1 MLIKQ
6 MQYSPLQT
14 EKDRV
19 SEWGSFRYAVFC
31 CMEMLLYLSS
41 PYKYGKMYKSPCK
54 KKAGM
59 GDEMTFRT
67 SDILIRGSLIIIGL
81 TEIAHLAGCLLG
93 WSFLTVTDLLLAE
106 VGIVLLAAILL
117 SVISRQTR
125 KRATAGKNDPVA
137 DQNSGTDTAKEKS
150 TQILTGILAFL
161 ILLQILR
168 ILTGNRMWLTGDMT
182 VETVNTFLR
191 ENAVYTVNPLTGTAY
206 SMGMSLR
213 LKILCLPT
221 LYGAISRFT
230 GMAPVDVVYRL
241 IPCITLLL
249 SYVAYGSLGKVLF
262 PENSVKRRT
271 FLLIMGILFS
281 TGAYMPGVDGFDVFY
296 GGFRGVTI
304 RAAVLLPYLL
314 FCLMDRKYTGVILC
328 ILAEACI
335 VWTLYGAGVC
345 LLVTVAWLILGAL
358 VSQFRKRWEKR
369 KMTDAHERRLQN
381 DDTSAVRPDRLDR
394 LYTTWKIC
402 GTFAAGDPVSG
413 ICPLWFRKG
422 SQCIRG
428 GKSTETAVS
437 LRSAGDIW
445 LYLSRNGTDP
455 VKIPDRLLLL
465 CMDLGG
471 GTPDSI
477 DRMGSN
483 GLSV

>member
-19 SEWGSFRYAVFC
+19 SEWGSFRYAFFC
-31 CMEMLLYLSS
+31 CREILLYLSS

-67 SDILIRGSLIIIGL
+67 SDILIGGSLIIIGL

-150 TQILTGILAFL
+150 TQILTGVLVFL

-191 ENAVYTVNPLTGTAY
+191 ENAVYTVNPLTGKAY

-262 PENSVKRRT
+262 RK
-271 FLLIMGILFS
+271 IL
-281 TGAYMPGVDGFDVFY
+281 
-296 GGFRGVTI
+296 
-304 RAAVLLPYLL
+304 
-314 FCLMDRKYTGVILC
+314 
-328 ILAEACI
+328 
-335 VWTLYGAGVC
+335 
-345 LLVTVAWLILGAL
+345 
-358 VSQFRKRWEKR
+358 
-369 KMTDAHERRLQN
+369 
-381 DDTSAVRPDRLDR
+381 
-394 LYTTWKIC
+394 
-402 GTFAAGDPVSG
+402 
-413 ICPLWFRKG
+413 
-422 SQCIRG
+422 
-428 GKSTETAVS
+428 
-437 LRSAGDIW
+437 
-445 LYLSRNGTDP
+445 
-455 VKIPDRLLLL
+455 
-465 CMDLGG
+465 
-471 GTPDSI
+471 
-477 DRMGSN
+477 
-483 GLSV
+483 